1 MYSVN
6 RKCSSALKLMH
17 QNVVAL
23 NSKSTTSNVQE
34 INAFIFN
41 RAQFKQSSY
50 QYSSQASTPIK
61 PIRKL
66 MVANRGWISFQ
77 IFLNESINTTL
88 PWLIQILR

>member
-17 QNVVAL
+17 QNAIAL
-23 NSKSTTSNVQE
+23 NSKSTSNVQE

-41 RAQFKQSSY
+41 RAQFKQNSY
-50 QYSSQASTPIK
+50 QYSSQASMPIK

-66 MVANRGWISFQ
+66 MVANRG
-77 IFLNESINTTL
+77 
-88 PWLIQILR
+88 